1 MHLHNQEHGIAG
13 SIVFLSVCRM
23 TMLLVIIIRSWVLWN
38 PVNKENVVCFLCGLF
53 QGSDLGQIHTLTE
66 HRDRVTV
73 ILGGINS
80 ISLLSHHFYFIKSDP
95 GLHSWERRVS
105 ETEMSFSDV
114 RCLQR
119 K

>member
-1 MHLHNQEHGIAG
+1 MSAPEMA
-13 SIVFLSVCRM
+13 
-23 TMLLVIIIRSWVLWN
+23 TLLTITIRSRVLRN
-38 PVNKENVVCFLCGLF
+38 PVKKDNRSHVVCFLCGLS
-53 QGSDLGQIHTLTE
+53 QGRELGQIRILTE
-66 HRDRVTV
+66 HRSTLTVT
-73 ILGGINS
+73 LGGISS
-80 ISLLSHHFYFIKSDP
+80 ISLLAHHFYFIKPDP